1 MNDTARKESRAAQPF
16 LEYGVIEALCTGGF
30 RVITNT
36 GAVVEALAEASCLVS
51 PHAGDLVLLSLDQ
64 RGCCYILSI
73 LERSLAAQRK
83 TELSFDG
90 DVNLAVRGGRMSI
103 TSDEALSLASAEFE
117 LNAHQGT
124 VRIDRASFFGRFVEN
139 HIARLKIVD
148 EAMDCVVRRAVQRFT
163 SSYRYVEEH
172 EEVQSTSTRM
182 IVDGTLSIHTKNTMP
197 ISDGHVK
204 IDAEQIHLG

>member
-1 MNDTARKESRAAQPF
+1 MNITAKKMDSVQPA
-16 LEYGVIEALCTGGF
+16 LEYGVIEAPCKGGAF
-30 RVITNT
+30 RVAADT
-36 GAVVEALAEASCLVS
+36 GVLEASVAVS
-51 PHAGDLVLLSLDQ
+51 CFITPVPGDVALLSLDE

-73 LERSLAAQRK
+73 LERPQAARGQ

-103 TSDEALSLASAEFE
+103 TSDESLSFASGEFE

-124 VRIDRASFFGRFVEN
+124 VRIDKASFFGRVVEN
-139 HIARLKIVD
+139 HIARLKIVAESVD
-148 EAMDCVVRRAVQRFT
+148 SIVRRAVQRFT

-172 EEVQSTSTRM
+172 EEVQSASTRM
-182 IVDGTLSIHTKNTMP
+182 IVDGTLTMHTKNTMH
-197 ISDGHVK
+197 IAEGHVK